1 MASIQ
6 TPITDLDD
14 LLVTVDNANGTG
26 GSITVTCTENHGLK
40 YVSQAYT
47 TDLDFEVTGAGTGTI
62 TRTTDGA
69 VFTNFALGDVITI
82 TGTTDDNTTVRVT
95 AEPTATVLT
104 VELLDTAVQANFSG
118 DLNESGT
125 LTTAD
130 YVTLTNTGGN
140 TYNGRGRITAVT
152 NATVFVMQLDG
163 NVASGAQTGG
173 EVVADNNYGLYYTPE
188 VEIDAPAKTVQLRNS
203 GNLAT
208 AGAGVT
214 GQALYSF
221 FKERWK
227 EVEGL
232 TRFDFPM
239 LSITNEQFEFINGY
253 VPADDTTRKMI
264 RTAGWAERD
273 ASNVVR
279 REYSGIITLG
289 TLGTEDQP
297 YFVQEP
303 SVDATIFETDF
314 TGPVN
319 EAVNNYLLVSNSAVD
334 DLSFQGAGNASE
346 TNSVDF
352 NGDDTFT
359 LIDANNITGTLGQFV
374 VGEVIQIS
382 GATNNGDNGYYKIT
396 NVADGG
402 AETVYTVVD
411 ANGASPTFSTLQPD
425 TAAVTFTRSAGIFS
439 TSTDLSVF
447 LVGNILTIANS
458 GTTNFNGTALVTNTS
473 GFNSSTF
480 VELDNISTLDGGAQW
495 QVATV
500 TTSNAG
506 ASIAMDQRTT
516 FKVYVRERGKLY
528 ADADLADIGVTTMT
542 YIVYRFPVSNAADL
556 NIQTSADN
564 AIIGANIESITP
576 GGGELTVVTTNVSE
590 TGANVLL
597 NSQFQRIQV
606 RSAAGGGTGLAK
618 FADAVGKTIRL
629 SDGGSGAGLLAANLT
644 DYTVVALHLGEEAD
658 TSANANF
665 DSIEVTGGIVAD
677 EDNDSATTDA
687 GTGGSYI
694 LSEPHGF
701 YAGAPVYLSIAGAS
715 PADVDRSAGYSVL
728 ALGATTSAPYTFT
741 VTQKASDTGGTD
753 DFSAITNGSASA
765 RLDYVEHNAST
776 NNTYIAL
783 QYLED
788 VYSGL
793 YIWGDWFANTA
804 GPVSTNKTANTFTA
818 AASTFSSF
826 VVGQFIDV
834 TGNATTPADDT
845 QFKVTAVSEDGSV
858 LTVTNIDGSDSSMA
872 VETNETLSF
881 FTFYTENQVV
891 RDTAAGGTRNWYRCR
906 TAGRSTVSPEDT
918 DAGTFTGGTTEVAS
932 DNDGG
937 QGTGPIE
944 WGGSDTAQPPAEGTG
959 LGFTYE
965 GSFNVEGGTTDQSAY
980 TVIVD
985 GNAENDTPTVTKE
998 VVYEYAQWALRQTGA
1013 IDITALGALDGGTDD
1028 TAGIRIGKIADTL
1041 VQFVGS
1047 TLETSQGVF
1056 VEDINAVDIN
1066 NILFY
1071 DYLNDTHRFPLEVQV
1086 TINFNDN
1093 LTGDNAAVFY
1103 AYYTSL
1109 SQAPGTDYDYG
1120 NIKAVQVNRIEAG
1133 VSSKVGSDIGNDVPN
1148 DGVYTFNYA
1157 YASDDAEYESAQD
1170 GRLPSTDQ
1178 GITVVAI
1185 GLFSGQYVKASGV
1198 ITDAGLTLSLVAPLE
1213 RNYTDVD

>member
-1 MASIQ
+1 MARIQ

-14 LLVTVDNANGTG
+14 LLVTVDNANGD
-26 GSITVTCTENHGLK
+26 GSGNITVTCTENHGLK
-40 YVSQAYT
+40 YVSEAYT
-47 TDLDFEVTGAGTGTI
+47 ADLEFASTGAGTGTI
-62 TRTTDGA
+62 TRTTNGNA
-69 VFTNFALGDVITI
+69 FTNFALGDVIVI
-82 TGTTDDNTTVRVT
+82 TGSSNDNTTVRVT
-95 AEPTATVLT
+95 ETPTATVLT
-104 VELLDTAVQANFSG
+104 VELLDTAVQANFSNDTG
-118 DLNESGT
+118 ENGT
-125 LTTAD
+125 LTVAD
-130 YVTLTNTGGN
+130 YVTLTNTGAG
-140 TYNGRGRITAVT
+140 TYNGRGRISSITS
-152 NATVFVMQLDG
+152 ATVFVMTLTG
-163 NVASGAQTGG
+163 NTSSGAQTGG
-173 EVVADNNYGLYYTPE
+173 EVIADNDYGLYYTPE
-188 VEIDAPAKTVQLRNS
+188 VEIDAPAKKVQLRNS
-203 GNLAT
+203 GNLLAL
-208 AGAGVT
+208 GSGVT

-273 ASNVVR
+273 AGNVVR

-289 TLGTEDQP
+289 TLGDEDQP

-334 DLSFQGAGNASE
+334 DLSFQGAGTAAE
-346 TNSVDF
+346 TGSVDF
-352 NGDDTFT
+352 NGDSTFT
-359 LIDANNITGTLGQFV
+359 LVDANTISSTLGQFV
-374 VGEVIQIS
+374 IGEVIQIS
-382 GATNNGDNGYYKIT
+382 GATTAGDNGYYKIT
-396 NVADGG
+396 NAVDGG
-402 AETVYTVVD
+402 AETVYTVEDNEGNPV
-411 ANGASPTFSTLQPD
+411 TFSTAQPD
-425 TAAVTFTRSAGIFS
+425 AGEVTITRSAGIFS

-458 GTTNFNGTALVTNTS
+458 GVSNFNGKTLVTNNS

-480 VELDNISTLDGGAQW
+480 VELENISTLSDGAAW

-500 TTSNAG
+500 TTSL
-506 ASIAMDQRTT
+506 ASATVTMDQRTT

-556 NIQTSADN
+556 NIQTTADN

-576 GGGELTVVTTNVSE
+576 GSGELTVVTTNVSE
-590 TGANVLL
+590 SGANVLL
-597 NSQFQRIQV
+597 NATEQRIQV

-618 FADAVGKTIRL
+618 FVDAVDKTIRL
-629 SDGGSGAGLLAANLT
+629 SDGGSGTGLLPTNLT
-644 DYTVVALHLGEEAD
+644 DYTVVSVDLGTGAD
-658 TSANANF
+658 GQANANA
-665 DSIEVTGGIVAD
+665 DSIKVTGGIVGDD
-677 EDNDSATTDA
+677 ENDTATTDA

-694 LSEPHGF
+694 ISEPHGF
-701 YAGAPVYLSIAGAS
+701 YAGAPVFLSIGAQTGT
-715 PADVDRSAGYSVL
+715 PERSAGYSVL

-741 VTQKASDTGGTD
+741 VTQKAGDTGGTD
-753 DFSAITNGSASA
+753 DFSAVTDGSASA
-765 RLDYVEHNAST
+765 RLDYVAAKASS

-788 VYSGL
+788 IFEGL

-826 VVGQFIDV
+826 VVGQYIDV
-834 TGNATTPADDT
+834 TGNAITAADDT

-858 LTVTNIDGSDSSMA
+858 LTVTNIDGTDASMA
-872 VETNETLSF
+872 VESSQTLSF

-891 RDTAAGGTRNWYRCR
+891 REANSGKYYRVR
-906 TAGRSTVSPEDT
+906 VAGRSTVSPENT
-918 DAGTFTGGTTEVAS
+918 DAGTFSGGTTEVAS

-937 QGTGPIE
+937 QGIGPIQ
-944 WGGSDTAQPPAEGTG
+944 WGGSDNQQPPQQGTG
-959 LGFTYE
+959 PEFTYE
-965 GSFNVEGGTTDQSAY
+965 GSFNVEGGNTDWSAY

-998 VVYEYAQWALRQTGA
+998 VIYEYAQWALRQTGS
-1013 IDITALGALDGGTDD
+1013 IDIKLLGTLDGGDDD
-1028 TAGIRIGKIADTL
+1028 TAGVRIGKIADTL

-1093 LTGDNAAVFY
+1093 LTGDNEAVFY

-1133 VSSKVGSDIGNDVPN
+1133 NTTKVGSEIGNDVPN
-1148 DGVYTFNYA
+1148 DGVYSFNYA
-1157 YASDDAEYESAQD
+1157 YASDSAEYESGQG

-1198 ITDAGLTLSLVAPLE
+1198 ITDTGLTLSLVAPLE